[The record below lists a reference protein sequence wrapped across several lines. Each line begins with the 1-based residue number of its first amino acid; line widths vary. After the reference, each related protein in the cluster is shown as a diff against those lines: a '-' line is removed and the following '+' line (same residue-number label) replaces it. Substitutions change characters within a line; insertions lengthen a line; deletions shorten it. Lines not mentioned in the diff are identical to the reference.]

1 MKRRLTLVLLVLA
14 MVLTLISCS
23 SEKETTEEIKIEVK
37 DTDLNENITVSDNL
51 FDLEIA
57 IDGVKYKFPE
67 QMQKIVDAGWVVSET
82 QDIDNITKEDK
93 LEVGLNY
100 IHKKYPNVTTYF
112 KFDTEKDNTETV
124 GMSMYIN
131 DITGAYP
138 DYPDIKLA
146 QGITFG
152 TSLEDTREILG
163 EPYGMWVT
171 EDCYI
176 LPYED
181 RDAGV
186 HFTFSITESFGV
198 IGIDFYKV
206 REVTND

>member
-206 REVTND
+206 R